1 MSFTIIIPSRFG
13 STRLPGKALLDI
25 AGKPMVQRVYEQ
37 SCQSNADEVLVA
49 TDDPRI
55 AEVVTGF
62 GGQVL
67 MTSTEHPSGTD
78 RLQEVVSKKQYGDK
92 HVVVNVQGDEPLI
105 PPAVINQVAENLLSQ
120 PNAGIATLCERIND
134 PLDILNPN
142 AVKVVRNQQG
152 FAQIFSRSPLPWLRS
167 WPALSTIQADSDLTK
182 IYALPANDNIQWHR
196 HIGIYAYRVEVL
208 NQFVAWPMSPGEQ
221 AESLE
226 QLRALDNGVQIHCEE
241 ASESLPSGIDTMED
255 LERVRALYTA
265 GKSTEGKAL

>member
-37 SCQSNADEVLVA
+37 SCQSKADEVLVA

-62 GGQVL
+62 GGQVV
-67 MTSTEHPSGTD
+67 MTSADHPSGTD
-78 RLQEVVSKKQYGDK
+78 RLQEVVSKKKYDDN

-120 PNAGIATLCERIND
+120 PHAGIATLCERIID

-142 AVKVVRNQQG
+142 AVKVVRNLNG
-152 FAQIFSRSPLPWLRS
+152 YAQLFSRSPVPWLRS
-167 WPALSTIQADSDLTK
+167 WPSLDSITASSDIAQL
-182 IYALPANDNIQWHR
+182 YAMPESGSIQWHR

-208 NQFVAWPMSPGEQ
+208 NQFVAWPMTLGEQ

-226 QLRALDNGVQIHCEE
+226 QLRALDNGVNIHCEE
-241 ASESLPSGIDTMED
+241 ASISLPSGIDTIED
-255 LERVRALYTA
+255 LERVRALFTSGLFTA
-265 GKSTEGKAL
+265 GQTL

>member
-1 MSFTIIIPSRFG
+1 LSFTIIIPSRFG
-13 STRLPGKALLDI
+13 STRLAGKALLDI

-37 SCQSNADEVLVA
+37 SCQSKANEVLVA

-62 GGQVL
+62 GGQVV
-67 MTSTEHPSGTD
+67 MTSAEHPSGTD
-78 RLQEVVSKKQYGDK
+78 RLQEVVSKKHYDDN

-120 PNAGIATLCERIND
+120 SKAGIATLCERITD
-134 PLDILNPN
+134 PLDIINPN
-142 AVKVVRNQQG
+142 AVKVVRNQNG
-152 FAQIFSRSPLPWLRS
+152 FAQLFSRSPVPWLRS
-167 WPALSTIQADSDLTK
+167 WPSLNTISANSDIAQL
-182 IYALPANDNIQWHR
+182 YALPDNESIQWHR

-226 QLRALDNGVQIHCEE
+226 QLRALDNGVNIHCEE
-241 ASESLPSGIDTMED
+241 ASVSLPSGIDTLED
-255 LERVRALYTA
+255 LERVRALFISGLFTA
-265 GKSTEGKAL
+265 GQAL